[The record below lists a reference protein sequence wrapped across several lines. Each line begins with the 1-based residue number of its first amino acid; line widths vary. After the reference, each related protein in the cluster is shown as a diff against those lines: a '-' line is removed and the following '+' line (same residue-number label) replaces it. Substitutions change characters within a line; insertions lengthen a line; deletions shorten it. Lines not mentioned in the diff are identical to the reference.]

1 MVQKFALI
9 SDIHG
14 NVWALENVIKDII
27 DRGIENLIN
36 LGDILY
42 GPFDPQRTTEL
53 LKDFC
58 MLSIQGN
65 QDRLIYENIDTPS
78 ENPTL
83 EYVLKHLSED
93 QIRWLE
99 TLPKTRVVAGEL
111 FLCHGT
117 PLNDES
123 YLLEDISQG
132 TPRLKTN
139 SELNHLLESIEQLV
153 VVCGHSHIQGTVQLP
168 NGKLIVNPGSVG
180 LPAYTDDLPIFHKME
195 SRCPHASYSILSSSD
210 AGWKV
215 EQIKIP
221 YDWEKAAEEA
231 SKNHREDW
239 AKWIKTGKD

>member
-1 MVQKFALI
+1 MVQKFALL

-14 NVWALENVIKDII
+14 NAWALENVMKDII
-27 DRGIENLIN
+27 DRGIEDLIN
-36 LGDILY
+36 LGDIFY
-42 GPFDPQRTTEL
+42 GPLDPHGTSKL
-53 LKDFC
+53 LRDFR
-58 MLSIQGN
+58 MLTIQGN
-65 QDRLIYENIDTPS
+65 QDRLIHENINTPS

-83 EYVLKHLSED
+83 EYVLKHLPED
-93 QIRWLE
+93 QSLWLQ

-117 PLNDES
+117 PLKDDS

-132 TPRLKTN
+132 TPRLKTK
-139 SELNHLLESIEQLV
+139 SELNHLLEGIEQSV

-195 SRCPHASYSILSSSD
+195 SGCPHASYSILSNSD
-210 AGWKV
+210 AGWKI
-215 EQIKIP
+215 EHIKIP

-231 SKNHREDW
+231 SKNRREDW
-239 AKWIKTGKD
+239 AKWIRTGKI